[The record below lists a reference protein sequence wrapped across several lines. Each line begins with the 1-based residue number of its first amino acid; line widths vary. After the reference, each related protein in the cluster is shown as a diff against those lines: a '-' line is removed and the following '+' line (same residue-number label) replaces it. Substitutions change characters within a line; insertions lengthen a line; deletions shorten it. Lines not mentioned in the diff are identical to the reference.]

1 MGSWVHGFMGSWVH
15 GFMGSW
21 FMVHGHGH
29 DHVHGHFSVVHFPFA
44 FSFMLS
50 TFTFTFTFT
59 FMFMFTSMFHNKEI
73 GQNKTWTRSR
83 TQKRHWAQISGCFG
97 QDTIF
102 KCKMS
107 DIWCS
112 DIGLVRYRSSRIS
125 DWALTFSKRNNN
137 VNIGVETRW
146 SRLTL
151 QSSNILTVCNYM
163 AFYTRS
169 FYTNF
174 ITVYRY

>member
-1 MGSWVHGFMGSWVH
+1 MGSWD
-15 GFMGSW
+15 
-21 FMVHGHGH
+21 HGHGH

-50 TFTFTFTFT
+50 TFTFTFTFKFT
-59 FMFMFTSMFHNKEI
+59 FMFMFTFMFHNKEN

-102 KCKMS
+102 KCKWS
-107 DIWCS
+107 DIR
-112 DIGLVRYRSSRIS
+112 LVRYRSSRIS
-125 DWALTFSKRNNN
+125 DWALTYSKRNNN
-137 VNIGVETRW
+137 VHIGVETRW
-146 SRLTL
+146 TRLTI